1 MPEGR
6 RSRASSSKALKAIS
20 KMARRSS
27 DKDDDEDDET
37 EENASDLSG
46 SVYENESETDS
57 SSNSSPS
64 SVVATSDEPKT
75 PHSDSAD
82 DSTVGRRRS
91 GRLKRT
97 SLTAA
102 RMTLTQRNPTTGA
115 TETSDRTKVQSSHF
129 SPLCWV
135 LAACRRRLAKSI
147 KQMSIDHFSK
157 AIEALKI
164 SFKHAEHPFA
174 FQPSILYKE
183 AFQVRQDALFA
194 TTFMW
199 HPYNYSDTLAFLPR
213 PASSPMLS
221 VEIPASTTESA
232 LPKESAVKRLK
243 RFEFDREKNLLYVG
257 GFVKSIAWCPTRLY
271 KETVSTESSK
281 DPTYLAIAT
290 YPTPGTRV
298 PFSDPP
304 SVTAGLIQIWN
315 CGQMG
320 LLKPSTWWRPEPHI
334 FVAHDWGHVLHLCWL
349 PIPVTLAVRTLYTT
363 NAPSPWIHRTLG
375 HLIVACQDGYVRVFS
390 VPRFILDTVY
400 FGTKRSIPLYRLNDK
415 CVMKLS
421 PSAIKH
427 PDWIGWPTQL
437 HIRAQYPNRLF
448 VGYSRG
454 HVALYDLSCVNPM
467 YFNAAE
473 CHLAPVRLFH
483 LINGPVRS
491 MSLNCVNGRMLLV
504 QGMNFHIQVWDIEDS
519 IAQTADSPEMS
530 YSVNHGLP
538 GSEVLWHSRGDM
550 WFFSR
555 ENTFQRRA
563 LLNSRGVPMRNYA
576 DLITQS
582 DNLVGMTMFPAAPDS
597 LRHLIP
603 LGLQCVTRL
612 DLSEPLNTLLCATD
626 RGRLEL
632 VLCTLDGRSNLTIK
646 ERYLSQM
653 RVPVCQW
660 TMEQVEFTAE
670 SLDDVFRR
678 LTASKCY
685 ILPASATFTP
695 PALSN
700 DFSDPSCGDCTSERS
715 FCWHKLWSSYKLT
728 AQIEDQVPM
737 KPSADYFKTPFLS
750 ISEARFCPNVES
762 ATWIAIG
769 TACGFVQFYCADFLY
784 LSEFSELL
792 NEAEVSSSSS
802 CLNSGK
808 MAEIKSI
815 STPYIWRH
823 SRVKVGASDTQ
834 NVARRRALRTA
845 REGLPKG
852 ISRPHSRIS
861 LLSTSRRENVSL
873 SDSDTTEAMTDITD
887 ERADASSDTRKRVTR
902 RRTIRSSYLILTDS
916 EISPSSDSDQTEPC
930 TG

>member
-1 MPEGR
+1 
-6 RSRASSSKALKAIS
+6 
-20 KMARRSS
+20 MARRSS
-27 DKDDDEDDET
+27 DNDDDEDDET

-57 SSNSSPS
+57 STNSSSS

-75 PHSDSAD
+75 PQSDSAD
-82 DSTVGRRRS
+82 DSTIRPRRS

-97 SLTAA
+97 SLSAA
-102 RMTLTQRNPTTGA
+102 RMTLTRRNSTIGA
-115 TETSDRTKVQSSHF
+115 TETSDRTRVQSSHF

-135 LAACRRRLAKSI
+135 LAACRRRLSKSI
-147 KQMSIDHFSK
+147 KQMAIDHFSK

-174 FQPSILYKE
+174 FQP
-183 AFQVRQDALFA
+183 R
-194 TTFMW
+194 
-199 HPYNYSDTLAFLPR
+199 
-213 PASSPMLS
+213 
-221 VEIPASTTESA
+221 
-232 LPKESAVKRLK
+232 
-243 RFEFDREKNLLYVG
+243 
-257 GFVKSIAWCPTRLY
+257 
-271 KETVSTESSK
+271 
-281 DPTYLAIAT
+281 
-290 YPTPGTRV
+290 
-298 PFSDPP
+298 
-304 SVTAGLIQIWN
+304 
-315 CGQMG
+315 
-320 LLKPSTWWRPEPHI
+320 STWWRPEPHI
-334 FVAHDWGHVLHLCWL
+334 FIAHDWGHVLHLCWL

-421 PSAIKH
+421 PSAI
-427 PDWIGWPTQL
+427 
-437 HIRAQYPNRLF
+437 R
-448 VGYSRG
+448 

-504 QGMNFHIQVWDIEDS
+504 QEHPDWVGWPTQLHIRAQYPNRLFVGYSRGMNFHIQVWDIEDS
-519 IAQTADSPEMS
+519 VAQTADSPEMS

-728 AQIEDQVPM
+728 AQTEDQVPM

-762 ATWIAIG
+762 ATWIAMG

-792 NEAEVSSSSS
+792 NEAEISSSSS

-823 SRVKVGASDTQ
+823 SRVKLGASDTQ

-902 RRTIRSSYLILTDS
+902 RRTITSSYLILTDS
-916 EISPSSDSDQTEPC
+916 ELSPSSDSDQTEPC

>member
-1 MPEGR
+1 
-6 RSRASSSKALKAIS
+6 
-20 KMARRSS
+20 MARRLS
-27 DKDDDEDDET
+27 DKDDDEDDGT

-57 SSNSSPS
+57 STNSSPS
-64 SVVATSDEPKT
+64 SVPATSDEPKT
-75 PHSDSAD
+75 PQSDSAE
-82 DSTVGRRRS
+82 DSTVGPRRS
-91 GRLKRT
+91 GRLKRA

-102 RMTLTQRNPTTGA
+102 KMTLNRRNPTIGA

-135 LAACRRRLAKSI
+135 LAACRRRLSKSI
-147 KQMSIDHFSK
+147 KQMAIDHFSK

-174 FQPSILYKE
+174 FQPSLIRSVSFIKRLFKFAKMPYL
-183 AFQVRQDALFA
+183 RQLLCGIR
-194 TTFMW
+194 T
-199 HPYNYSDTLAFLPR
+199 
-213 PASSPMLS
+213 
-221 VEIPASTTESA
+221 TTE
-232 LPKESAVKRLK
+232 
-243 RFEFDREKNLLYVG
+243 
-257 GFVKSIAWCPTRLY
+257 
-271 KETVSTESSK
+271 
-281 DPTYLAIAT
+281 
-290 YPTPGTRV
+290 
-298 PFSDPP
+298 
-304 SVTAGLIQIWN
+304 
-315 CGQMG
+315 
-320 LLKPSTWWRPEPHI
+320 
-334 FVAHDWGHVLHLCWL
+334 
-349 PIPVTLAVRTLYTT
+349 
-363 NAPSPWIHRTLG
+363 
-375 HLIVACQDGYVRVFS
+375 
-390 VPRFILDTVY
+390 
-400 FGTKRSIPLYRLNDK
+400 
-415 CVMKLS
+415 
-421 PSAIKH
+421 H
-427 PDWIGWPTQL
+427 PDWVGWPTQV

-467 YFNAAE
+467 YFSAAD

-519 IAQTADSPEMS
+519 VAQTADSPEMS

-563 LLNSRGVPMRNYA
+563 LLNSRGVPMRDYA

-632 VLCTLDGRSNLTIK
+632 VLCTLDGRSNLSIK

-660 TMEQVEFTAE
+660 TMEQVEHTAE

-700 DFSDPSCGDCTSERS
+700 DFSDPSCGDCASERS
-715 FCWHKLWSSYKLT
+715 FCWHKLWSGYKLT

-762 ATWIAIG
+762 ATWIAMG

-808 MAEIKSI
+808 MPEIRSI
-815 STPYIWRH
+815 PTPYIWRH
-823 SRVKVGASDTQ
+823 SRAKLGAADTQ

-861 LLSTSRRENVSL
+861 LLSTSRRENVSP

-887 ERADASSDTRKRVTR
+887 ERADTSSDTRKRNPKR
-902 RRTIRSSYLILTDS
+902 REHRISNS
-916 EISPSSDSDQTEPC
+916 EVRRMVFGRNNSPSIDELITLHRLRWLGHVLRMPVDRLPRRALFAQPCEGWKRARGGQTMTWQRSMKAITSKLSCAGHCRLPGWGPRDGPHQWLETLSDMAQSRPQWRSC
-930 TG
+930 IQAIAFNA